1 MEQHQGDKYLHYRGL
16 RRRRKRKTGADKL
29 LENIMVE
36 HFLNLMNETDVKFQK
51 PTDFQKR

>member
-1 MEQHQGDKYLHYRGL
+1 MGQHQGDKYLHYKGL